1 MDFMLTVSGVVIL
14 SIAYTADK
22 YGCHLL
28 SRIGAYCS
36 LMLIFSS
43 LFFELVIL
51 IITNNFL
58 CYFFRLSR
66 QRGSLYCRG
75 ANGKLMC
82 PVTAC
87 SVNTMLLN
95 YVIHT
100 RTLC

>member
-43 LFFELVIL
+43 
-51 IITNNFL
+51 
-58 CYFFRLSR
+58 
-66 QRGSLYCRG
+66 
-75 ANGKLMC
+75 
-82 PVTAC
+82 
-87 SVNTMLLN
+87 
-95 YVIHT
+95 
-100 RTLC
+100 

>member
-43 LFFELVIL
+43 LFF
-51 IITNNFL
+51 FL
-58 CYFFRLSR
+58 SK
-66 QRGSLYCRG
+66 LY
-75 ANGKLMC
+75 
-82 PVTAC
+82 
-87 SVNTMLLN
+87 
-95 YVIHT
+95 
-100 RTLC
+100 